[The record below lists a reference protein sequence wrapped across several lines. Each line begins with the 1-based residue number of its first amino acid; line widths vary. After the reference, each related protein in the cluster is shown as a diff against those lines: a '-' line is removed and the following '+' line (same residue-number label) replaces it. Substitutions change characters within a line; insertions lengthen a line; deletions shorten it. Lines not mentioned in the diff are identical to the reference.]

1 MMVFTTIIPTGY
13 RLFTLM
19 HEPVYRMGVAWENV
33 CYNQPPQLGPYIGS
47 GVSGIAQPDIV
58 TVKGT
63 PGKPAAYASIRYV
76 LSSSGGAS
84 QTIKLGETVKA
95 FSFRCENATS
105 LTVSGLPPGMK
116 WKYTGDTLLTM
127 GSVPTSAGVYP
138 YTLTTTGATSGLTN
152 LSMIG
157 GTITVVDPTALTAV
171 GGISSLTITPNPMAE
186 ASELKFE
193 SAQPAEARLSLFDL
207 RGQRCRKSS
216 LLLNAGFNSVRI
228 EKGDLPAGVYLLQ
241 VRTSGATHQSKL
253 VVR

>member
-1 MMVFTTIIPTGY
+1 
-13 RLFTLM
+13 
-19 HEPVYRMGVAWENV
+19 
-33 CYNQPPQLGPYIGS
+33 
-47 GVSGIAQPDIV
+47 
-58 TVKGT
+58 
-63 PGKPAAYASIRYV
+63 
-76 LSSSGGAS
+76 
-84 QTIKLGETVKA
+84 
-95 FSFRCENATS
+95 
-105 LTVSGLPPGMK
+105 
-116 WKYTGDTLLTM
+116 
-127 GSVPTSAGVYP
+127 
-138 YTLTTTGATSGLTN
+138 
-152 LSMIG
+152 MIG